1 MFTLTLI
8 EIYNNMFGLKIVK
21 SQDYSN
27 LEWQLKNALEDVRVK
42 TKKIDELMLK
52 VKELEDKIKSLSTPE
67 KEVTLITDVGEAP
80 LTVKKKRVVKKTGS
94 TTRKK
99 VVHKSEE

>member
-1 MFTLTLI
+1 
-8 EIYNNMFGLKIVK
+8 MFGLKIVK
-21 SQDYSN
+21 SQDYLD
-27 LEWQLKNALEDVRVK
+27 LEWRLNSALIDVEAK
-42 TKKIDELMLK
+42 AKKIDELLLK

-94 TTRKK
+94 NTRKK

>member
-1 MFTLTLI
+1 
-8 EIYNNMFGLKIVK
+8 MFGLKIVK
-21 SQDYSN
+21 SQDYSD
-27 LEWQLKNALEDVRVK
+27 LEWQLKNALEDVHAK

>member
-1 MFTLTLI
+1 
-8 EIYNNMFGLKIVK
+8 MFGLKIVK

>member
-1 MFTLTLI
+1 
-8 EIYNNMFGLKIVK
+8 MFGLKIVK

-27 LEWQLKNALEDVRVK
+27 LEWQLKNALADVYIK
-42 TKKIDELMLK
+42 TKKIDELLLK

>member
-1 MFTLTLI
+1 
-8 EIYNNMFGLKIVK
+8 MFGLKIVK
-21 SQDYSN
+21 SQDYLD
-27 LEWQLKNALEDVRVK
+27 LEWRLNSALIDVEVK
-42 TKKIDELMLK
+42 AKKIDELLLK

-67 KEVTLITDVGEAP
+67 KEVSLITDVGEAP

>member
-1 MFTLTLI
+1 
-8 EIYNNMFGLKIVK
+8 MFGLKIVK
-21 SQDYSN
+21 SQDYLD
-27 LEWQLKNALEDVRVK
+27 LEWRLNSALIDVEVK
-42 TKKIDELMLK
+42 AKKIDELLLK
-52 VKELEDKIKSLSTPE
+52 DKELEDKIKSLSTPE

>member
-1 MFTLTLI
+1 
-8 EIYNNMFGLKIVK
+8 MFGLKIVK
-21 SQDYSN
+21 SQDYLD
-27 LEWQLKNALEDVRVK
+27 LEWRLNSALMDVEAK
-42 TKKIDELMLK
+42 AKKIDELLLK

-67 KEVTLITDVGEAP
+67 KEVTLIMDVGEAP

>member
-1 MFTLTLI
+1 
-8 EIYNNMFGLKIVK
+8 MFGLKIVK
-21 SQDYSN
+21 SQDYLD
-27 LEWQLKNALEDVRVK
+27 LEWRLNSALIDVEVK
-42 TKKIDELMLK
+42 AKKVDELQLK

>member
-1 MFTLTLI
+1 
-8 EIYNNMFGLKIVK
+8 MFGLKIVK

-99 VVHKSEE
+99 VVDKSEE

>member
-1 MFTLTLI
+1 
-8 EIYNNMFGLKIVK
+8 MFGLKIVK
-21 SQDYSN
+21 SQDYLD
-27 LEWQLKNALEDVRVK
+27 LEWRLNSALIDVEVK
-42 TKKIDELMLK
+42 AKKIDELLLK

-80 LTVKKKRVVKKTGS
+80 LTMKKKRVVKKTGS

>member
-1 MFTLTLI
+1 
-8 EIYNNMFGLKIVK
+8 MFGLKIVK
-21 SQDYSN
+21 SQDYLD
-27 LEWQLKNALEDVRVK
+27 LEWRLNSALIDVEVK
-42 TKKIDELMLK
+42 TKKIDELLLK

>member
-1 MFTLTLI
+1 
-8 EIYNNMFGLKIVK
+8 MFGLKIVK

-80 LTVKKKRVVKKTGS
+80 LTVKKKRVVKKTTTS
-94 TTRKK
+94 TRKRI
-99 VVHKSEE
+99 VHKTEE

>member
-1 MFTLTLI
+1 
-8 EIYNNMFGLKIVK
+8 MFGLKIVK
-21 SQDYSN
+21 SQDYLN
-27 LEWQLKNALEDVRVK
+27 LEWQLKNALEDVSIK
-42 TKKIDELMLK
+42 AKKIDELLLK

>member
-1 MFTLTLI
+1 
-8 EIYNNMFGLKIVK
+8 MFGLKIVK
-21 SQDYSN
+21 SQDYLN
-27 LEWQLKNALEDVRVK
+27 LEWQLKNALEDVSIK
-42 TKKIDELMLK
+42 TKKIDELLLK

>member
-1 MFTLTLI
+1 
-8 EIYNNMFGLKIVK
+8 MFGLKIVK
-21 SQDYSN
+21 SQDYLD
-27 LEWQLKNALEDVRVK
+27 LEWRLNSALIDVEVK
-42 TKKIDELMLK
+42 AKKIDELLLK

-80 LTVKKKRVVKKTGS
+80 LTVEKKKRVVKKATTS
-94 TTRKK
+94 TRKR

>member
-1 MFTLTLI
+1 
-8 EIYNNMFGLKIVK
+8 MFGLKIVK
-21 SQDYSN
+21 SQDYLN
-27 LEWQLKNALEDVRVK
+27 LEWRLINALEDVSIK
-42 TKKIDELMLK
+42 TKKIDELLLK

>member
-1 MFTLTLI
+1 
-8 EIYNNMFGLKIVK
+8 MFGLKIVK

-27 LEWQLKNALEDVRVK
+27 LEWQLKNALADVYIK
-42 TKKIDELMLK
+42 TKKIDELLLK
-52 VKELEDKIKSLSTPE
+52 VKELEDKIKSLSMPE

>member
-1 MFTLTLI
+1 
-8 EIYNNMFGLKIVK
+8 MFGLKIVK
-21 SQDYSN
+21 SQDYLN
-27 LEWQLKNALEDVRVK
+27 LEWQLKNALEDVSIK
-42 TKKIDELMLK
+42 TKKINELQLK

>member
-1 MFTLTLI
+1 
-8 EIYNNMFGLKIVK
+8 MFGLKIVK
-21 SQDYSN
+21 SQDYLN
-27 LEWQLKNALEDVRVK
+27 LEWQLTNALEDVSIK
-42 TKKIDELMLK
+42 TKKIDELLLK

>member
-1 MFTLTLI
+1 
-8 EIYNNMFGLKIVK
+8 MFGLKIVK

-27 LEWQLKNALEDVRVK
+27 LEWQLKNALEDVSIK
-42 TKKIDELMLK
+42 TKKIDELQLK